1 MSSLV
6 KWLLTEAG
14 LRAADYRPAPLN
26 RRLAA
31 CLRAIHAKNSD
42 EARML
47 IAADSRLLTIALDA
61 LLIGV
66 TGFYRDEMVFDRL
79 RQTVIPELIK
89 KKAKEQGGLRVW
101 SAACASGA
109 ELYTVALLLAEH
121 GVLESSRLLGTDCR
135 STAIAAAARGIYPA
149 CFLEQLPPFLHDRY
163 FVAHE
168 RGVQIDVGIRGRI
181 RWQVSDLLSGVETGP
196 WDMILWRNS
205 AIYMRHESAN
215 DIWRQM
221 VGQLRPCGLLMTGK
235 AERPP
240 RDIGLRSMGRCLY
253 LRSV

>member
-1 MSSLV
+1 M
-6 KWLLTEAG
+6 KWLLSEAG
-14 LRAADYRPAPLN
+14 LRAADYRSAPLN

-31 CLRAIHAKNSD
+31 CLRAIHAKTQD

-47 IAADSRLLTIALDA
+47 IAADRTLLPVALDA

-66 TGFYRDEMVFDRL
+66 TGFYRDEVVFDRL
-79 RQTVIPELIK
+79 RLTIIPELIK

-109 ELYTVALLLAEH
+109 ELYTVALLLAEQ

-135 STAIAAAARGIYPA
+135 ATAIAAAAGGIYPA
-149 CFLEQLPPFLHDRY
+149 SLLEQLPPAMRGQY
-163 FVAHE
+163 FVPHE
-168 RGVQIDVGIRGRI
+168 EAVRIDAGIRRKI
-181 RWQVSDLLSGVETGP
+181 NWQVSDLLSGVEAGP

-205 AIYMRHESAN
+205 AIYMERESAN
-215 DIWRQM
+215 NIWRQM
-221 VGQLRPCGLLMTGK
+221 VGQLRPGGLLMTGK

-240 RDIGLRSMGRCLY
+240 RDMGLRTIGRCLY
-253 LRSV
+253 LRSI